1 MATRKKAPRPI
12 GELLAK
18 ELPGETPPTAEDL
31 ALAVRASLGFAIIE
45 PWLMLSDGHLF
56 AFDSDSGQ
64 RWYCTV
70 MGQLGQVYGLQAFR
84 GEAGFALFD
93 DIQHDRVDPGG
104 FLSRQD
110 LFTVEFVRRV
120 ELTPLDRAIAAL
132 SPVAIPAGQRVPQ
145 FSVSRPRQ
153 LRWYPNAAELD
164 EINDGLMA
172 ALLFFEWLA
181 QHKDVDPWAKSREMP
196 LVVMTD
202 PDLEVRQIPFPAVGA
217 PPADPPVKLD
227 ERTVNQILTTFA
239 SRKPGPA
246 IEVDAFLFRAP
257 VGGDGRPYFPWAAL
271 ACDAKSG
278 MVFAPVMG
286 ELKETRATT
295 MAQCLL
301 DALRSSPFRPM
312 GICVADEASRAILTP
327 IAQVLDLPVSLT
339 KIPAVLE
346 ARAALEASLGH

>member
-18 ELPGETPPTAEDL
+18 ELPGETPPSAEDL

-45 PWLMLSDGHLF
+45 PWLLLSDGHLF

-84 GEAGFALFD
+84 GDAGFALFD
-93 DIQHDRVDPGG
+93 DIQHDRVGPEG

-120 ELTPLDRAIAAL
+120 ELTPVDRAIAAL
-132 SPVAIPAGQRVPQ
+132 SPVPIPAGQRVPQ
-145 FSVSRPRQ
+145 ITVSRPRQ
-153 LRWYPNAAELD
+153 LRWYPNAAELE

-172 ALLFFEWLA
+172 SLLFFDWLA
-181 QHKDVDPWAKSREMP
+181 QHKDVDPWVKNREMP

-202 PDLEVRQIPFPAVGA
+202 PDLEVRQIPFPALGA

-227 ERTVNQILTTFA
+227 ERAVNQILTTLA
-239 SRKPGPA
+239 KRKVGPP
-246 IEVDAFLFRAP
+246 IEVDVFLFRAP
-257 VGGDGRPYFPWAAL
+257 VGGDGRPFFPCAAL
-271 ACDAKSG
+271 ACDAESG
-278 MVFAPVMG
+278 FLFPPVMG
-286 ELKETRATT
+286 DLEETP
-295 MAQCLL
+295 AQALVKCVLN
-301 DALRSSPFRPM
+301 ALRASPFRPI
-312 GICVADEASRAILTP
+312 GLCVANETSLAVLAPL
-327 IAQVLDLPVSLT
+327 AQVLDLPLSIT
-339 KIPAVLE
+339 KIPMLQE
-346 ARAALEASLGH
+346 ARAALEARLG